1 MAQNSG
7 HNYKSVIYGSMQ
19 VYGVGPWFNSGEEI
33 PLVAAVDR
41 VVVVVAVVLVLSPI
55 GGGQNPGIEI
65 NDVDQ
70 SLHHSE
76 NKLKNFTQKIVQR
89 KVLKIFSDKKVS
101 ELFFFY
107 LYLSLLFSTA

>member
-1 MAQNSG
+1 
-7 HNYKSVIYGSMQ
+7 MQ

-41 VVVVVAVVLVLSPI
+41 VVVVSPSYSYSPRL

>member
-1 MAQNSG
+1 
-7 HNYKSVIYGSMQ
+7 MQ

-41 VVVVVAVVLVLSPI
+41 VVVVVVVAVVLALSPI
-55 GGGQNPGIEI
+55 GGGGQNPGIEI

-89 KVLKIFSDKKVS
+89 KVGEIFSDKKVS
-101 ELFFFY
+101 EHFFFY
-107 LYLSLLFSTA
+107 LYLSFLFSTT